1 MIAGRYTLEREVG
14 RGGMGVVWLA
24 RDEVLGRLVAMKRI
38 GMFPSASD
46 PDIERAAREARLA
59 ATLNHP
65 HVVAVFDLV
74 TDGDEQWLVMEYV
87 DCVTLGGL
95 VKRDGPLGL
104 DRAAHLVGQAAQ
116 ALAAA
121 HAAGIVHRD
130 VKPANI
136 LVAAA
141 DQVKLTD
148 FGIARAV
155 ADASLTQTGLVTGSP
170 SYLAPEVAAGNKAT
184 DASDT
189 WSLGATLFHAL
200 AGRPPYEVTDNP
212 LGTLYK
218 IIHEDPPRLAD
229 AGWLA
234 LVLESTMA
242 SDPADRWSMER
253 VRDVLAAGPTS
264 TPQTMHQMA
273 PSALPGGAE
282 GGEPTQTLPRTAA
295 ALPTDPPQQDAPAE
309 PAQRRDRRGLLAILA
324 VVAVLALVA
333 LLGWALL
340 RGDPEQ
346 PAADQRASGS
356 ETPSQSPSPS
366 PTKKEKETPPPAQ
379 QMTTFVEDYL
389 ATVTTNPAQSWKM
402 LTPEFQAA
410 SGGFG
415 SYRNFWG
422 GIEAAD
428 PSVIEPNPRANTVS
442 YAVTYQEAGGGTSN
456 DNVTLELVEQDGE
469 YLIAGER

>member
-24 RDEVLGRLVAMKRI
+24 RDEVLGRLVAMKRV
-38 GMFPSASD
+38 GMFPGGSD

-74 TDGDEQWLVMEYV
+74 TDGAEQWLVMEYV

-95 VKRDGPLGL
+95 VKRDGPLSL
-104 DRAAHLVGQAAQ
+104 DRAARLVGQAAQ

-136 LVAAA
+136 LVTAA

-170 SYLAPEVAAGNKAT
+170 SYLAPEVASGSKAT

-200 AGRPPYEVTDNP
+200 AGRPPYEVTENP

-218 IIHEDPPRLAD
+218 IINEDPPRLPD

-234 LVLESTMA
+234 PVLESTMA
-242 SDPADRWSMER
+242 TNPDGPLVDGTGPRRPRCGADLDAADDAADGRLPAGRCGGDDRTRTMQTEPEPDP
-253 VRDVLAAGPTS
+253 V
-264 TPQTMHQMA
+264 
-273 PSALPGGAE
+273 
-282 GGEPTQTLPRTAA
+282 
-295 ALPTDPPQQDAPAE
+295 PTDPTLQADP
-309 PAQRRDRRGLLAILA
+309 PAQPPPAAPVRQRRRRVPPGLLA
-324 VVAVLALVA
+324 VVAAVVALALIV
-333 LLGWALL
+333 LIGWALL
-340 RGDPEQ
+340 RGDSEQ
-346 PAADQRASGS
+346 PAADQRGSGS
-356 ETPSQSPSPS
+356 ETPSESPS
-366 PTKKEKETPPPAQ
+366 PTKKKTEEVRPTAKG
-379 QMTTFVEDYL
+379 MTTFVEDYL
-389 ATVTTNPAQSWKM
+389 ATTTTNPAGE
-402 LTPEFQAA
+402 LED
-410 SGGFG
+410 
-415 SYRNFWG
+415 
-422 GIEAAD
+422 AD
-428 PSVIEPNPRANTVS
+428 PGVPGPERGLRLLPGFLGHHRVREPVR
-442 YAVTYQEAGGGTSN
+442 E
-456 DNVTLELVEQDGE
+456 
-469 YLIAGER
+469 